1 MTTSRLLL
9 SAAFLALAAPGL
21 AAQQPVQPAVS
32 QPAQPV
38 AAPPAQRLPR
48 ITLQEALRLAL
59 ESQPAM
65 VQARQGVRT
74 AAMGE
79 RQALGAFLPTVRGTA
94 SGSQSGAE
102 RYNQATGQRVVNP
115 FPYSESYGLSASM
128 DLFTGFRR
136 GANRRAASAN
146 TDLSEANA
154 TSAEYSTVR
163 DTKVAFFAALA
174 AAELVTVAEAQ
185 FRRADEQLR
194 LASEKLRL
202 GATTRSDSLRAR
214 VEYGNSQLQLIS
226 ANGTLLY
233 SQLNLG
239 ATVGVD
245 GPVQPVADSTLELR
259 LGPLD
264 TATLRR
270 EAMSSAP
277 AIRRAEASLAAARA
291 ALAANRAQWLPTVSA
306 NANKSWSRSTGGI
319 TDSIPFQPQWSI
331 SLSFSY
337 PIFNGFTREYSIVS
351 ADAAVVNA
359 QATLRNARLIL
370 EAQLSQEIANLDGF
384 AAQIDIGRVTVAA
397 AEEDLRMQ
405 RERYRLGTS
414 TIVELLTSQS
424 ALFKAQ
430 ADFVQARF
438 NYLVSRA
445 KIEALV
451 GHSL

>member
-1 MTTSRLLL
+1 MTTRHRLLA
-9 SAAFLALAAPGL
+9 AAFLSLAASAL
-21 AAQQPVQPAVS
+21 
-32 QPAQPV
+32 PAQEPR
-38 AAPPAQRLPR
+38 RL
-48 ITLQEALRLAL
+48 TLQDAVRLAL
-59 ESQPAM
+59 ESQPTM
-65 VQARQGVRT
+65 VRSRQGVRT

-79 RQALGAFLPTVRGTA
+79 RQALGAFLPTITGSA

-115 FPYSESYGLSASM
+115 FPYSEQYGLTARM

-146 TDLSEANA
+146 ADLAGATA
-154 TSAEYSTVR
+154 TSAEYTTVR
-163 DTKVAFFAALA
+163 DAKIAFFAALA

-185 FRRADEQLR
+185 VRRAGEQLN
-194 LASEKLRL
+194 LVSEKLRL
-202 GATTRSDSLRAR
+202 GATTRSDSLRSR
-214 VEYGNSQLQLIS
+214 VEFGNAQLQLIS

-233 SQLNLG
+233 TRLNLG
-239 ATVGVD
+239 ATVGVE
-245 GPVQPVADSTLELR
+245 GPVQPVSDSTLEIR

-277 AIRRAEASLAAARA
+277 AIRQAEATLAASRA

-306 NANKSWSRSTGGI
+306 SANKSWSRSSGGI
-319 TDSIPFQPQWSI
+319 RDTIPFQPQWSI
-331 SLSFSY
+331 GLTFSY
-337 PIFNGFTREYSIVS
+337 PIFNGFTREYNIAS
-351 ADAAVVNA
+351 ADAAVINA
-359 QATLRNARLIL
+359 QATLRNARLL
-370 EAQLSQEIANLDGF
+370 LDALLSQEIANLEGF
-384 AAQIDIGRVTVAA
+384 AAQIDIARVTVAA

-424 ALFKAQ
+424 ALSKAQ
-430 ADFVQARF
+430 ADLVQARF

-445 KIEALV
+445 KIEAIV